1 MAVREDV
8 WRAWRAYND
17 STTRHPDEGRLVEW
31 VARAAGEFPE
41 RPAVRAVDGTLTYAE
56 LAARS
61 DAVAAAVHGAG
72 IAPGGVVAV
81 ESTRTT
87 GTYVALLGVLKAGCA
102 FVPVDPAD
110 PPQRRRLVVDDA
122 RAEAVVSVAGAVTP
136 VPTPVERDPDPACY
150 VIHTSGTTGRPKGVR
165 IGEHSVLN
173 FVHWMVSRHSIG
185 AHHRLAQAAALTFDP
200 SIQQIFPAWVTGACV
215 VPVPQTELLD
225 PRALARWLRR
235 ERITHLDVV
244 TSHWQQLREAIA
256 GEPALGV
263 LPDLRWIVIGGET
276 MFHEQVHQWHRL
288 VSSPVLLDNI
298 YGPTEATINATWVV
312 LDPTVEHGQVP
323 IGVPLPNYRLYVVDE
338 RNELC
343 PPEVV
348 GELLIA
354 GDGLA
359 LRYQS
364 AEATAEAFGSL
375 DLPDGRTERVYR
387 SGDLACLRPN
397 GSGGWTLEFRG
408 RVDTQVK
415 IRGFRVEVEELEAAV
430 TACPGVRGAAVLPR
444 GNPPEQLVCFY
455 AADEEVTATD
465 VRRSVAGRLAAHQ
478 VPNLYLRLDAL
489 PLTRNGKLDRAAL
502 TAALPDAVAGRRPEG
517 RAPRGE
523 LEERIAEAW
532 SAGLSVGAVGAE
544 EDFFSIGGTSV
555 LAVRIVG
562 GLRGRGLPVEPGDL
576 FANPTV
582 AGLAGAVDQ
591 RVRAAATS
599 ASVDG

>member
-1 MAVREDV
+1 MEAHEEA

-17 STTRHPDEGRLVEW
+17 STTHHPDEGRLVEW
-31 VARAAGEFPE
+31 IARAAAEFPE

-56 LAARS
+56 LDARS
-61 DAVAAAVHGAG
+61 DAVADAVRGAG
-72 IAPGGVVAV
+72 VSPGGIVAV
-81 ESTRTT
+81 ESTRTV
-87 GTYVALLGVLKAGCA
+87 GTYAALLGVVKAGCG
-102 FVPVDPAD
+102 FVPVDPTD
-110 PPQRRRLVVDDA
+110 PPQRRHLVLDDA
-122 RAEAVVSVAGAVTP
+122 RAEALVSAAGTVTP
-136 VPTPVERDPDPACY
+136 TATPVERDPDPACY

-165 IGEHSVLN
+165 IGERSVLN

-185 AHHRLAQAAALTFDP
+185 AHHRLAQAASLTFDP
-200 SIQQIFPAWVTGACV
+200 SVQQIFPAWVTGACV
-215 VPVPQTELLD
+215 VPVPEAELLD

-235 ERITHLDVV
+235 ERITHLDIV

-256 GEPALGV
+256 GEPALGE

-276 MFHEQVHQWHRL
+276 MHYEQVHQWHRL
-288 VSSPVLLDNI
+288 TSSPALLDNI

-312 LDPTVEHGQVP
+312 LDPEVEHGQVP

-338 RNELC
+338 HHELC

-364 AEATAEAFGSL
+364 AEATAKAFGSL
-375 DLPDGRTERVYR
+375 DLPDGGTERVYR

-397 GSGGWTLEFRG
+397 GQGGWTLEFRG
-408 RVDTQVK
+408 RTDSQVK
-415 IRGFRVEVEELEAAV
+415 IRGFRVEIEEVEAAV
-430 TACPGVRGAAVLPR
+430 TACPGVRGGAVLVR
-444 GNPPEQLVCFY
+444 GNPAEQLVCVY
-455 AADEEVTATD
+455 AAAEEVSAAD
-465 VRRSVAGRLAAHQ
+465 VRRFVAGRLAAHQ
-478 VPNLYLRLDAL
+478 VPNLYLRRDAL

-502 TAALPDAVAGRRPEG
+502 AAALPEAMAGRHPEG
-517 RAPRGE
+517 RAPSGE

-532 SAGLSVGAVGAE
+532 STGLGVGAVGAE

-555 LAVRIVG
+555 LAVRVVG
-562 GLRGRGLPVEPGDL
+562 GLRDRGLPVEPGDL
-576 FANPTV
+576 FGNPTV

-591 RVRAAATS
+591 RIRAALTS
-599 ASVDG
+599 DSVDG